1 MYIIAAHIVST
12 YTGSFTAFVKQ
23 RIFDTL
29 NMTSTTYSL
38 SDAVRSGEITQ
49 AWTSIGK
56 GRRVPH
62 WFDDEVNQLLAGAGG
77 IITNAADLVCDCLV
91 NSYFFANCL
100 VGKMGCRESKLRH
113 KHTH

>member
-12 YTGSFTAFVKQ
+12 YTGSFTAFVKE
-23 RIFDTL
+23 RIFDPL

-49 AWTSIGK
+49 AWTSIGN

-77 IITNAADLVCDCLV
+77 IISSAADLVCDCLV
-91 NSYFFANCL
+91 DSYFFANYL
-100 VGKMGCRESKLRH
+100 VGKMGCRKSKLRH
-113 KHTH
+113 QRTH